1 MIGYRAGIASSN
13 NKRAVGRAAT
23 VEIAKKVRSNSGF
36 CYKWDRPARHPWATR
51 RFEFGHAKAGE
62 TPFGYSNVAI
72 ERVSERGVKLIRR
85 VGRRTRLVKVWP
97 TTFDTLAASKANKSG
112 AAVVG
117 TALLQARAGVL
128 VLGDGG
134 NTAMTRTA
142 HPRLHPAVRWKPAR
156 LTGE

>member
-85 VGRRTRLVKVWP
+85 VGRRTRLVKVWC
-97 TTFDTLAASKANKSG
+97 TTFDTLAAREANKWQ
-112 AAVVG
+112 AVVISAVVLP
-117 TALLQARAGVL
+117 TWAGVL
-128 VLGDGG
+128 ILGGCES
-134 NTAMTRTA
+134 AIWFTA
-142 HPRLHPAVRWKPAR
+142 HP
-156 LTGE
+156 